1 MDMGSCRAGVV
12 AALGA
17 ARQGASTWWWQCTE
31 CVPIAT
37 ACALPA
43 CPLVITH
50 HDSFPLHCAVICPV
64 WISLATLSRV
74 LVVQQLISQSVN
86 VWLEGCCHWG
96 EHSWDAVPL
105 TTLPGGLLLPPH
117 WAMVSWERMSRDG
130 CELTQN
136 ILSSPAS
143 LVWVNALV
151 WVTKVT
157 EESLHAVWPLHL
169 RLSPAH
175 IKSSTPV
182 AEKILH
188 KSLDCPLS
196 TPSCTKLSI

>member
-105 TTLPGGLLLPPH
+105 TALPGGLPLPPH

-136 ILSSPAS
+136 ILSSKPCLSECSGLGDKGGWRVIACS
-143 LVWVNALV
+143 LATAFEIVP
-151 WVTKVT
+151 T
-157 EESLHAVWPLHL
+157 
-169 RLSPAH
+169 R

>member
-86 VWLEGCCHWG
+86 VWLEGCCRWG

-105 TTLPGGLLLPPH
+105 TALPGGLPLPPH

-136 ILSSPAS
+136 ILSSKPCLSECSGLGDKGGWRVIACS
-143 LVWVNALV
+143 LAAAFEIVP
-151 WVTKVT
+151 T
-157 EESLHAVWPLHL
+157 
-169 RLSPAH
+169 H